1 MPNAARERVASP
13 RAGAALARAIRLCLP
28 GRVRLGEVRSNVTKS
43 VTKVNAAVTRNFVV
57 LRCEQRSP

>member
-28 GRVRLGEVRSNVTKS
+28 DRVRLGEVQDYVTKS
-43 VTKVNAAVTRNFVV
+43 VTRVNAKVT
-57 LRCEQRSP
+57 